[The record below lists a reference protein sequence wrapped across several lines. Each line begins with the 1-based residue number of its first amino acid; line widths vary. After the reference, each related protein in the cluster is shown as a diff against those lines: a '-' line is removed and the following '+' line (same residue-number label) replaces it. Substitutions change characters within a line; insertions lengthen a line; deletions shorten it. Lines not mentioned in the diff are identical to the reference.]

1 MTFEMAQS
9 ILEPFLLDEEN
20 GWLDV
25 IFVGGETLLAFD
37 VIKQIVE
44 WAESLQTKRSYRFFG
59 STNGTL
65 LNAEMKTWLSAH
77 SSAIILGLSYDGLP
91 SIQIENRGK
100 DGIDLEFFV
109 KTWPTQPIQMTIDA
123 ESVNYM
129 ADGVIYLLEKGATVH
144 PNVAF
149 EGKDWPKEKYAE
161 YGHQLYKLALYYN
174 AHDGLPLISQFR
186 HDLNEYAYAIDHHQ
200 PQLEVCGAG
209 NGFQVFDTDG
219 QSYPC
224 PLLSPLVLEGEKLK
238 RISEGIFAQ
247 TTDFAD
253 PKCDTCP
260 YTSSCATCIAS
271 NYLYRNCF
279 QKRDMTH
286 CYIMKTEVK
295 AFIKKEVMRLRTKE
309 TLTPEDATEVDAI
322 TKLIEYWKKKQ

>member
-77 SSAIILGLSYDGLP
+77 SSVIILGLSYDGLP
-91 SIQIENRGK
+91 AIQIENRGK

-271 NYLYRNCF
+271 NYIGIVAN
-279 QKRDMTH
+279 
-286 CYIMKTEVK
+286 
-295 AFIKKEVMRLRTKE
+295 
-309 TLTPEDATEVDAI
+309 
-322 TKLIEYWKKKQ
+322 